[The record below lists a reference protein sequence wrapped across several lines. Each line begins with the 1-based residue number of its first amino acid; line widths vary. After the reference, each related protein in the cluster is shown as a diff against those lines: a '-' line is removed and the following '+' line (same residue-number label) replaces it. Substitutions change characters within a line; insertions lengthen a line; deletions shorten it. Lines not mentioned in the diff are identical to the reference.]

1 MNTND
6 RMTLQATVEGDGPA
20 KQSGIDPVTW
30 SAWFSWVARFLI
42 VSAVVIAPWMIGSVQ
57 SRAQFWLA
65 IALLIALAFWWF
77 ETALNKRSIQAIPY
91 LALFLILGILIGLFQ
106 IMPLPSGLA
115 DFFLGRQSELY
126 SKFAETSVATAAG
139 EATSTSARISLNTN
153 GTWHHIRL
161 MVIALAAMLL
171 SCRYFR
177 SPRDL
182 TVFLGAIAI
191 NGVALSVFGLVQKL
205 STDGQSIY
213 WSIPLEL
220 GGNPFGPFVNRN
232 NAGGY
237 LLICLACAI
246 GLMYLL
252 MSNRKN
258 RGPLPII
265 SKEMPFWRQISYHF
279 LYFVSELTGP
289 KLASLLAVVFLGL
302 GVFATASR
310 GAILALLVASTMT
323 IFSFGVAKKPKNM
336 GIILLPLVVC
346 ISLLTVALGFGND
359 IIQRFEAIDTTGEVS
374 EWNGRVQTWS
384 DTWPSVGEMGKLG
397 AGLGT
402 YETVSRLYRTNKEE
416 RVYRYAENQYFQSL
430 IEAGWPGFVIYL
442 GAWALGFYYA
452 YFLLKIGQSPATVST
467 GLVGVF
473 LLWAQAIASFLDFGF
488 YIAAN
493 TIAMGAVVGV
503 LAYFAHSMAY
513 RLKQATLLRFHFE
526 NTLVQVLLVVVFAA
540 CTLVCMDLNRRSRI
554 DGLRAPLYLF
564 HDTLDHE
571 KTTERIKTLTPLAVN
586 SHSVRASNELGR
598 LFVHRAMLEL
608 LEQRISELNL
618 QRSDSELLSR
628 VWSEVGLLRIHER
641 SELLGRRSKLSR
653 STFLNHE
660 SLQLNLPIARTWF
673 AASLKNSPLQPEVQV
688 LLGQIVA
695 ILENID
701 AAAKYLNRGI
711 ELAPSNVN
719 LLENV
724 TRIFIQSQAYR
735 QAAPH
740 FKRLLEIEPRKFKEL
755 IQQLDRH
762 MRLEGE
768 EPDFELILD
777 NMLPDDAKILFQ
789 FADTYAPAESLS
801 QKFALERAESI
812 LQNNSQSDVDVRI
825 LLGKVMLALG
835 DINGGIDQLITAINS
850 DPNNTGLRSHLID
863 VLVDENRLEE
873 ALQQARELYRTNE
886 KNRYF
891 RQKYDSI
898 KQMLDERRKIE
909 Q

>member
-20 KQSGIDPVTW
+20 NQSGIDPVTW

-42 VSAVVIAPWMIGSVQ
+42 LSAIVMAPWMICSVQ

-77 ETALNKRSIQAIPY
+77 ETALNKRSVQAVPY

-106 IMPLPSGLA
+106 IMPLSSGLA
-115 DFFLGRQSELY
+115 DIFLGRQSELY
-126 SKFAETSVATAAG
+126 SKFAETSVAATGA
-139 EATSTSARISLNTN
+139 EAPPTRARISLNTN

-177 SPRDL
+177 APRDL
-182 TVFLGAIAI
+182 AMFLGAITV
-191 NGVALSVFGLVQKL
+191 NGVALSIFGLIQKL

-232 NAGGY
+232 NGGGY
-237 LLICLACAI
+237 LLICLACSI
-246 GLMYLL
+246 GLMYLA
-252 MSNRKN
+252 MSSRKN

-289 KLASLLAVVFLGL
+289 KLASLVAVVFLGL

-310 GAILALLVASTMT
+310 GAILALLVGATMT
-323 IFSFGVAKKPKNM
+323 ILSYGIAKKPKNM
-336 GIILLPLVVC
+336 SIILLPLILSVG
-346 ISLLTVALGFGND
+346 LLTVALGFGND
-359 IIQRFEAIDTTGEVS
+359 IMQRFESINTTGEVS
-374 EWNGRVQTWS
+374 EWDGRVQTWS
-384 DTWPSVGEMGKLG
+384 DTWPSVSEMGKLG
-397 AGLGT
+397 TGLGT

-416 RVYRYAENQYFQSL
+416 RVFRYAENQYFQSL
-430 IEAGWPGFVIYL
+430 IEAGWPGFLIYVC
-442 GAWALGFYYA
+442 AWILGFYYA
-452 YFLLKIGQSPATVST
+452 YFLLKIGQSPATVSM

-473 LLWAQAIASFLDFGF
+473 LLWAQAVASFLDFGF
-488 YIAAN
+488 YIASN

-513 RLKQATLLRFHFE
+513 RLKQTTLLRFHFE
-526 NTLVQVLLVVVFAA
+526 NTFVQVLLVVVFAG

-554 DGLRAPLYLF
+554 EGLRTPLYLF
-564 HDTLDHE
+564 HDSLDHE
-571 KTTERIKTLTPLAVN
+571 ATTDRIRTLTPLARN
-586 SHSVRASNELGR
+586 SNSVRASNELGR

-608 LEQRISELNL
+608 LEQRVSELNL
-618 QRSDSELLSR
+618 QRSDDDLMSR
-628 VWSEVGLLRIHER
+628 VWSEVGLQRIHER

-653 STFLNHE
+653 STFLNHD
-660 SLQLNLPIARTWF
+660 SMQLNLPIARTWF
-673 AASLKNSPLQPEVQV
+673 AASLKNSPLQPEIQV

-701 AAAKYLNRGI
+701 AASKYLNHGI
-711 ELAPSNVN
+711 ELAPSNLN

-724 TRIFIQSQAYR
+724 TRIFIQAQAY
-735 QAAPH
+735 QEAAPH
-740 FKRLLEIEPRKFKEL
+740 FKRLLEVEPRRFTDL
-755 IQQLDRH
+755 MQQLERH
-762 MRLEGE
+762 MSLEGE
-768 EPDFELILD
+768 QPDYELILN
-777 NMLPDDAKILFQ
+777 NMLPDDAKILYE
-789 FADTYAPAESLS
+789 FADKYAPSDSLA
-801 QKFALERAESI
+801 QKYALERAESI
-812 LQNNSQSDVDVRI
+812 LRNNSQSDVEVRV
-825 LLGKVMLALG
+825 LLGNVMLALG
-835 DINGGIDQLITAINS
+835 DVNGGIDQLNTAIRS
-850 DPNNTGLRSHLID
+850 DPNNTALRSRLID
-863 VLVDENRLEE
+863 VLVRENRLEE
-873 ALQQARELYRTNE
+873 ALEHARERYRSNE

-898 KQMLDERRKIE
+898 KQMLEERRNIE